1 MDEKHLNTP
10 QDSVDAAWMAFLQTQ
25 PTPEEFHTHANTI
38 KCLWRH
44 SHYAMQQCQRY
55 PDIVSTLVNLPLL
68 PDQSTQYLQTLLGQA
83 LSAVNDEDDFKR
95 VIRQFRHQQ
104 LVIICWRDLVRND
117 DVYTLLQAI
126 SNVADVCVQQSVAW
140 CQKLLADKYGQALTE
155 QGEIA
160 NFMVVAVGKLGG
172 QELNFSSDI
181 DLIFLYSA
189 AGQTDSDH
197 PITNQEFFTLFAQK
211 LIDLLAK
218 PTVDGFVYR
227 VDCRLRP
234 FGGSGPL
241 VVHLDSLE
249 EYLHTHG
256 REWERYALIKARC
269 LTGSSQDI
277 INFTA
282 IVNNFVYRK
291 YIDFGVLN
299 TLREMKDL
307 IAQQVQQRNQQD
319 NIKLGQGGIREVE
332 FVIQFFQLVYGGRHL
347 DLQTASLFEASQSI
361 VDKSLLAKADI
372 QQLLSAY
379 KFLRR
384 CENRLQ
390 MFNDEQTHDLPTDPH
405 KKTYLANSMGY
416 ETYSLFEKQLI
427 DHRSAVDQIF
437 MQIRSDGESDDIY
450 STYQLI
456 WNKFQ
461 QSDQDDGLSLIID
474 VGFDFAPIMQG
485 LIMRLIGC
493 AAYRN
498 QDAQG
503 RARLNKFM
511 PLFLYEMNRA
521 KLTQDASTRIFLLI
535 QNLLRRSIYLV
546 MLAENQKLLSQLIK
560 VCAASPWITNHLS
573 AYPLLMDELMHPLN
587 ETRAD
592 NHAILQNDFTSEV
605 LNYSDLDYEQVMDR
619 VRYFKHTHELR
630 VACADV
636 EGSLSLMD
644 VSDHLSWMAEVVV
657 SGCVNYLGKSFDQTS
672 VDRVGVVA
680 FGKLGGLEMG
690 YGSDLD
696 LVFMC
701 KNISPEH
708 QSCSQGLDAT
718 TKNTL
723 LIQRLTHMLTLQTV
737 SGRLYEVDTRLRP
750 DGAAGA
756 IVPSIEQIQIYYQ
769 QRAWMW
775 ELQALV
781 RARCIVGDSELKQQ
795 FNQMRENI
803 LCQQREIVTLQKQ
816 VDEMRIK
823 MLVQKSSRDE
833 KIFHLKHD
841 RGGITDIEF
850 MVQYMVLAHAHK
862 HKSLCAYTD
871 NIQLLG
877 CLSDLEIITTDM
889 AQQLSEIYREY
900 RQTMHAKALHAV
912 EAEVSSEEYIPE
924 REIIGKYWQ
933 QVIGS

>member
-10 QDSVDAAWMAFLQTQ
+10 QDTVEAAWTAFLQAH
-25 PTPEEFHTHANTI
+25 PTPEEFHPHANTI

-55 PDIVSTLVNLPLL
+55 PEFVSTLVNLPLL

-117 DVYTLLQAI
+117 DVHTLLQAI

-140 CQKLLADKYGQALTE
+140 CQKLLADKYGQAFTE

-160 NFMVVAVGKLGG
+160 NFIVVAVGKLGG

-189 AGQTDSDH
+189 AGQTDLKHSV
-197 PITNQEFFTLFAQK
+197 TNQEFFTLFAQK
-211 LIDLLAK
+211 LIDVLAT
-218 PTVDGFVYR
+218 PTVDGFAYR

-234 FGGSGPL
+234 FGDSGPL

-249 EYLHTHG
+249 EYLYSHG
-256 REWERYALIKARC
+256 REWERYAFIKARC

-277 INFTA
+277 INFTS

-307 IAQQVQQRNQQD
+307 ISQQVQQRNQQD

-361 VDKSLLAKADI
+361 VDKNLLAKTDV

-390 MFNDEQTHDLPTDPH
+390 MFNDEQTHDLPADPH

-416 ETYSLFEKQLI
+416 ENYSLFEKQLI

-450 STYQLI
+450 ATYQLI
-456 WNKFQ
+456 WSKFQ
-461 QSDQDDGLSLIID
+461 QSDQDNGLSLIID

-485 LIMRLIGC
+485 LIMKLIGC

-503 RARLNKFM
+503 RARLNQFM
-511 PLFLYEMNRA
+511 PLFLYEMNMA

-587 ETRAD
+587 ETTAD
-592 NHAILQNDFTSEV
+592 NQASLQNDFTSEV
-605 LNYSDLDYEQVMDR
+605 LNHSDLDYEQVMDR

-636 EGSLSLMD
+636 EGNLSLMD

-657 SGCVNYLGKSFDQTS
+657 SGCVNYLGESFDQTS

-708 QSCSQGLDAT
+708 QSYSQGLDAT

-756 IVPSIEQIQIYYQ
+756 IVPSIEQMQIYYQ

-795 FNQMRENI
+795 FDQMRENI

-816 VDEMRIK
+816 VAEMRIK

-900 RQTMHAKALHAV
+900 RQTMHVRALHAV
-912 EAEVSSEEYIPE
+912 EAKVSSEEYILE